1 VTVTTDRRRIA
12 ATPETADEDPL
23 LTHLMTTRVVA
34 ITADAPCSTALR
46 LMAATGV
53 RHLPVLDGNRCCGV
67 VFEID
72 LARFASSAW
81 SPLIHAT
88 LCVGDLT
95 RPAAPL
101 PVTARRSDAARRMQ
115 EEHGDAVLVSDQGRL
130 VGIVTATDLV
140 RSLAA
145 GGGEPGDEDPHQ
157 AG

>member
-1 VTVTTDRRRIA
+1 VTVPDDGPRLA
-12 ATPETADEDPL
+12 ATPETADEDPQL
-23 LTHLMTTRVVA
+23 AQLMTTRVVA
-34 ITADAPCSTALR
+34 ITADAPCSTALY

-72 LARFASSAW
+72 LARFASSAR
-81 SPLIHAT
+81 SPLLHAT

-115 EEHGDAVLVSDQGRL
+115 EEHGDAVLVCDQGRL

-140 RSLAA
+140 HSLAA
-145 GGGEPGDEDPHQ
+145 TGREPGDEDPHE

>member
-1 VTVTTDRRRIA
+1 MTVTTDRRGLA

-23 LTHLMTTRVVA
+23 LMHLMTSRLVA

-46 LMAATGV
+46 LMAATGI
-53 RHLPVLDGNRCCGV
+53 RHLPVLDGDRCRGV
-67 VFEID
+67 VFEVD
-72 LARFASSAW
+72 LARFASSAC
-81 SPLIHAT
+81 SPLSRAM

-115 EEHGDAVLVSDQGRL
+115 DERGDAVLVSDQGRL

-140 RSLAA
+140 RSLATA
-145 GGGEPGDEDPHQ
+145 GPESGDADPDDGG
-157 AG
+157 

>member
-1 VTVTTDRRRIA
+1 VTVTTDRRRLA
-12 ATPETADEDPL
+12 ATPEAADEDPL

-34 ITADAPCSTALR
+34 ITADAPCSTALY

-72 LARFASSAW
+72 LVRFASSAC
-81 SPLIHAT
+81 SPLMRAT
-88 LCVGDLT
+88 FRVGDLT

-115 EEHGDAVLVSDQGRL
+115 DEHGDAVLVSDQGRL

-140 RSLAA
+140 RSLADA
-145 GGGEPGDEDPHQ
+145 GSEPGDEDPHE
-157 AG
+157 GG

>member
-1 VTVTTDRRRIA
+1 VTVTTDRRRLA

-23 LTHLMTTRVVA
+23 LTQLMTTRVVA
-34 ITADAPCSTALR
+34 ITADAPCSTALQ

-72 LARFASSAW
+72 LARFASAAC
-81 SPLIHAT
+81 SPLMRAT
-88 LCVGDLT
+88 MCVGDLT

-115 EEHGDAVLVSDQGRL
+115 DEHGDAVLVSDQGRL

-140 RSLAA
+140 RSLAPT
-145 GGGEPGDEDPHQ
+145 GPEPGDGDPHE

>member
-1 VTVTTDRRRIA
+1 MTVTTDRRRLA
-12 ATPETADEDPL
+12 ATPETADEDSL
-23 LTHLMTTRVVA
+23 LTQLMTTRVVA
-34 ITADAPCSTALR
+34 ITADAPCSTALQ

-72 LARFASSAW
+72 LARFASSAC
-81 SPLIHAT
+81 SPLTHAT
-88 LCVGDLT
+88 LRVADLT
-95 RPAAPL
+95 RPASPL

-115 EEHGDAVLVSDQGRL
+115 DEHGDAVLVSDQGRL

-140 RSLAA
+140 RSLAPA
-145 GGGEPGDEDPHQ
+145 GPKSSDGDPHE

>member
-1 VTVTTDRRRIA
+1 VTVTTDRRRLA

-34 ITADAPCSTALR
+34 ITADAPCSTALY

-72 LARFASSAW
+72 LAHFASGAG
-81 SPLIHAT
+81 SPLCTT
-88 LCVGDLT
+88 LRVGNLT

-115 EEHGDAVLVSDQGRL
+115 DEHGDAVLVSDQGRL

-145 GGGEPGDEDPHQ
+145 AGSEPADEDPEE
-157 AG
+157 GG

>member
-1 VTVTTDRRRIA
+1 MPTDRRRLA

-34 ITADAPCSTALR
+34 ITADAPCTTALY

-72 LARFASSAW
+72 LARFATSAC
-81 SPLIHAT
+81 SPLVRANFR
-88 LCVGDLT
+88 VGDLT

-115 EEHGDAVLVSDQGRL
+115 DEHGDAVLVSDHGRL

-140 RSLAA
+140 HSLA
-145 GGGEPGDEDPHQ
+145 GSSGPGDEDPDEE
-157 AG
+157 G

>member
-1 VTVTTDRRRIA
+1 VTVTTDRRRLA
-12 ATPETADEDPL
+12 ASPETADEDPL

-34 ITADAPCSTALR
+34 ITADAPCSTALH
-46 LMAATGV
+46 LMAAAGV
-53 RHLPVLDGNRCCGV
+53 RHLPVLDGDRCCGV

-72 LARFASSAW
+72 LARFASSAC
-81 SPLIHAT
+81 SPLMRAA
-88 LCVGDLT
+88 LRVGDLT

-115 EEHGDAVLVSDQGRL
+115 DEHGDAVLVSDRGRL

-140 RSLAA
+140 RSLAEA
-145 GGGEPGDEDPHQ
+145 GPELGDGDPNE

>member
-1 VTVTTDRRRIA
+1 VTVTNDRRRLA
-12 ATPETADEDPL
+12 ATPEAADEDPL
-23 LTHLMTTRVVA
+23 VTNLMTTRVVA
-34 ITADAPCSTALR
+34 ITADAPCSTALY

-72 LARFASSAW
+72 LARFASAAC
-81 SPLIHAT
+81 SPLMRAT
-88 LCVGDLT
+88 MCVGDLT

-115 EEHGDAVLVSDQGRL
+115 DEHGDAVLVSDRGRL
-130 VGIVTATDLV
+130 VGIVTATDIV
-140 RSLAA
+140 HSLAA
-145 GGGEPGDEDPHQ
+145 AGPEPSDGDPHE

>member
-1 VTVTTDRRRIA
+1 MTTDHQRLV

-23 LTHLMTTRVVA
+23 ITQLMTTHVVA
-34 ITADAPCSTALR
+34 ITADAPLSTALR

-53 RHLPVLDGNRCCGV
+53 RHLPVLDGGRCCGV

-72 LARFASSAW
+72 VARFAWSAA
-81 SPLIHAT
+81 SPLTQAA
-88 LCVGDLT
+88 LSVGELT
-95 RPAAPL
+95 RPTAPL

-115 EEHGDAVLVSDQGRL
+115 AEHGDAVLVSDHGRL

-140 RSLAA
+140 RSLATV
-145 GGGEPGDEDPHQ
+145 GRRPGSGDPHG

>member
-1 VTVTTDRRRIA
+1 MTVTNDRRRLA
-12 ATPETADEDPL
+12 ATPEAADEDPL
-23 LTHLMTTRVVA
+23 VTNLMTTRVVA
-34 ITADAPCSTALR
+34 ITADAPCSTALY

-72 LARFASSAW
+72 LARFASAAC
-81 SPLIHAT
+81 SPLMRAT
-88 LCVGDLT
+88 MCVGDLT

-115 EEHGDAVLVSDQGRL
+115 DEHGDAVLVSDRGRL
-130 VGIVTATDLV
+130 VGIVTATDIV
-140 RSLAA
+140 HSLAA
-145 GGGEPGDEDPHQ
+145 AGPEPGDGDPHE